1 MARASQG
8 PKRHEHHR
16 FCKINAAGGGGG
28 GGRGG
33 RKPEGM
39 GNSPKGSTSI
49 LSHKGGSG
57 PKRKGVVWP
66 HS

>member
-28 GGRGG
+28 GGVDV
-33 RKPEGM
+33 
-39 GNSPKGSTSI
+39 S
-49 LSHKGGSG
+49 
-57 PKRKGVVWP
+57 RKGWVTAQKVRP
-66 HS
+66 VF